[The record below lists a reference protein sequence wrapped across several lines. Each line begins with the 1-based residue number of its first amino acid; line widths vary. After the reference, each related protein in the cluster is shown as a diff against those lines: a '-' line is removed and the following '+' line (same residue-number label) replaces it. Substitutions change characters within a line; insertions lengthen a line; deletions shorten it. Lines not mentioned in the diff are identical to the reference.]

1 MRQKS
6 KIAILVAGLI
16 VARMLAGFTAM
27 AQNAGPPSLLEQLE
41 AQYKV
46 AKIAYASGKVTIT
59 EPGTLLVIQKA
70 GILGVPPGNL
80 YVALATFK
88 DGSLNPPG
96 KVATKMARKDA
107 RLLPVGE
114 KIYATKVDVNPKK
127 DKVTFRIIECD
138 TCNGTARPSSYK
150 ADVLFEFPKGTLATA
165 SVPDVEDTI
174 AKVFA
179 IDKGASQTQAAQPA
193 APPVQPAAAPAQGLT
208 DDDIIKMAQLKLP
221 DSVIIAKIKSSACAF
236 DTSVDGLSKLK
247 QAGVSDAVLQA
258 MVEKQ

>member
-1 MRQKS
+1 MRQRS
-6 KIAILVAGLI
+6 EFAVLLIGLTVVVILATPIAG
-16 VARMLAGFTAM
+16 G
-27 AQNAGPPSLLEQLE
+27 QNPAPPSLKDQLE

-46 AKIAYASGKVTIT
+46 AKIAYTSGKVTIT

-96 KVATKMARKDA
+96 KVATKMAGKDA

-114 KIYATKVDVNPKK
+114 KLYATKVDVNPKR

-150 ADVLFEFPKGTLATA
+150 SDVLFEFPKGTLATA
-165 SVPDVEDTI
+165 SAPDVENTI

-179 IDKGASQTQAAQPA
+179 IGKGAPQTQAAQPA

-208 DDDIIKMAQLKLP
+208 DDDIIKMVQLKLP

-247 QAGVSDAVLQA
+247 QGGVSDAVLQA